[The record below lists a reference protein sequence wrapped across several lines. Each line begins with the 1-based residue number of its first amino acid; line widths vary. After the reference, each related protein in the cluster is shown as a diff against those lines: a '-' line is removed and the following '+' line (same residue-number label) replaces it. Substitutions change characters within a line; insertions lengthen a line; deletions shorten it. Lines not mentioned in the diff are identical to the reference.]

1 MNLLVEKNNMFVSA
15 LKKYKLLSLFIDYYK
30 IDHPRLTIN
39 TLRIIA
45 CITENKEIIL
55 DELIGFNLIN
65 KSVSILK
72 EYIG

>member
-15 LKKYKLLSLFIDYYK
+15 LKKHKLLSLFVDYYK

-45 CITENKEIIL
+45 SITENKEIIL